1 MKKLFHPAVGLW
13 LVFSLICGLVVS
25 QSQFTADMSAF
36 LPRDPSPRQ
45 QILIDQ
51 ISEGFASRALIVGVE
66 GAAEPVLSQISQLM
80 GAELKAASN
89 FSSVSNGQTDSSEK
103 DQAFLFNNRYLLSPA
118 VSPSRMTAEGLRA
131 AIQESLAELASSTG
145 LFSKSLLGRDPTGE
159 SLEVMKRVIPASQ
172 PAQSG
177 GVWMNAAHNRALLL
191 LQTKAQG
198 SDLDAQQAAHAA
210 IEQSFAAA
218 RAKLAPQADG
228 AVLKYSGPSVF
239 AVNARDTIKSEA
251 ARLSTI
257 GTVMV
262 LGLLWLIYRS
272 MATLF
277 LGMLPVVTGAI
288 AGIAAVGLGFKSIH
302 GMTLG
307 FGITL
312 IGEAVDYAI
321 YLFVQYMPATHNRS
335 DGGSSEQHRAFA
347 ESFWPTIRLGVL
359 TSVFG
364 FSTLLLSGFTGL
376 AQLGL
381 FSIVGIVVAALVT
394 RYVLPGLLPH
404 NFSVRRPEKLGYL
417 LTNIVA
423 KLYGIKM
430 IVVALAVMALI
441 TLTARWQTMWSAELG
456 GLSPISGAAQKLD
469 EQLRADLGAPDA
481 GLLIVLKAT
490 SGEQALQLSEDVSE
504 RLQALVN
511 KGQLAGFQAPSNYL
525 PSQRTQLA
533 RKASLPSEADLQLR
547 VTQALQGLPLKPD
560 KLADFFVDIVK
571 TQNAPLLTRD
581 SLSGTSL
588 SLGLDALL
596 MQHSQLPNEW
606 TALIALQMP
615 TGTGTAVLS
624 ASAISD
630 VLSYIGKQEKTAV
643 YVTDIGA
650 EAKNVYS
657 AYLREAIVLSTS
669 GFCAIVLLLLIT
681 LKSWRRT
688 MRVVMPMLAAVA
700 IVAAGVVLFKGSL
713 NLLHLVG
720 LLLVVAIG
728 SNYALFFDQRSRS
741 QAIDSANTN
750 DHNMLCSLFF
760 ANLTTVLGF
769 GLLAFSSVPVMHAI
783 GLTVGIG
790 TFLALVLAA
799 VFAARPSTMPNTI
812 A

>member
-1 MKKLFHPAVGLW
+1 
-13 LVFSLICGLVVS
+13 
-25 QSQFTADMSAF
+25 
-36 LPRDPSPRQ
+36 
-45 QILIDQ
+45 
-51 ISEGFASRALIVGVE
+51 
-66 GAAEPVLSQISQLM
+66 
-80 GAELKAASN
+80 
-89 FSSVSNGQTDSSEK
+89 
-103 DQAFLFNNRYLLSPA
+103 
-118 VSPSRMTAEGLRA
+118 
-131 AIQESLAELASSTG
+131 
-145 LFSKSLLGRDPTGE
+145 
-159 SLEVMKRVIPASQ
+159 
-172 PAQSG
+172 
-177 GVWMNAAHNRALLL
+177 
-191 LQTKAQG
+191 
-198 SDLDAQQAAHAA
+198 
-210 IEQSFAAA
+210 
-218 RAKLAPQADG
+218 
-228 AVLKYSGPSVF
+228 
-239 AVNARDTIKSEA
+239 
-251 ARLSTI
+251 
-257 GTVMV
+257 
-262 LGLLWLIYRS
+262 
-272 MATLF
+272 
-277 LGMLPVVTGAI
+277 
-288 AGIAAVGLGFKSIH
+288 
-302 GMTLG
+302 
-307 FGITL
+307 
-312 IGEAVDYAI
+312 
-321 YLFVQYMPATHNRS
+321 
-335 DGGSSEQHRAFA
+335 
-347 ESFWPTIRLGVL
+347 
-359 TSVFG
+359 
-364 FSTLLLSGFTGL
+364 
-376 AQLGL
+376 
-381 FSIVGIVVAALVT
+381 
-394 RYVLPGLLPH
+394 
-404 NFSVRRPEKLGYL
+404 
-417 LTNIVA
+417 
-423 KLYGIKM
+423 
-430 IVVALAVMALI
+430 
-441 TLTARWQTMWSAELG
+441 
-456 GLSPISGAAQKLD
+456 
-469 EQLRADLGAPDA
+469 
-481 GLLIVLKAT
+481 VLKAT
-490 SGEQALQLSEDVSE
+490 SSEQALQLSEDVSE
-504 RLQALVN
+504 RLQVLVN

-799 VFAARPSTMPNTI
+799 VFAARPSTI